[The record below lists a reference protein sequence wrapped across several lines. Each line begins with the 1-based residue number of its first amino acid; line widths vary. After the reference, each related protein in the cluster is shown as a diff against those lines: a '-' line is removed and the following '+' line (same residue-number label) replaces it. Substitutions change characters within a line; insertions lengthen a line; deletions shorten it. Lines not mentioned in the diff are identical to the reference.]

1 MKLGASVPPKMTDD
15 HKTLVEGLN
24 KLLSLS
30 RTMLDLVVLPSNDSG
45 AKLESTV
52 AELKTA
58 YEAFYEHMDA
68 HFNEEETFWPAE
80 IAKQGEVSSLSLFLR
95 SIHVC
100 HVFSRF
106 FIIVRKFILNANQN

>member
-52 AELKTA
+52 TELKAAFET
-58 YEAFYEHMDA
+58 FYEHMDA

-80 IAKQGEVSSLSLFLR
+80 IAKQGEVSSLSLFFAQYSYL
-95 SIHVC
+95 SCLSCLFLVLL
-100 HVFSRF
+100 S
-106 FIIVRKFILNANQN
+106 LLESLS